1 MHRGAAGNGPGR
13 HSGDK
18 SWKSSLRPD
27 SGARDI
33 TNCAVTMFG
42 DLFMGSLDKHLSKM
56 LEAGLNAFKC
66 VSMGVPSGCGRKV
79 VMSTESGDPSGSS
92 VRKSPEQCPAADASL
107 RNPFL
112 KIPW

>member
-1 MHRGAAGNGPGR
+1 
-13 HSGDK
+13 
-18 SWKSSLRPD
+18 
-27 SGARDI
+27 
-33 TNCAVTMFG
+33 
-42 DLFMGSLDKHLSKM
+42 M
-56 LEAGLNAFKC
+56 LLC